1 MNAMISVGSH
11 RLDAWM
17 VDGPTEIPF
26 GAFRSTV
33 ETQIASSSTGKAQ
46 ITSISRETSASSQ
59 PPWNPA
65 RSAKTVARMQQMTA
79 EPMPDLERAAPA
91 VEHPRG
97 DVAAVL
103 VGAQEVVVRVPGGA
117 DRASR
122 PRCRMPPPCC
132 ISATRL
138 PFTMVWPFRLF
149 WNGLTWAMWSA

>member
-17 VDGPTEIPF
+17 VAGPIEIPF

-65 RSAKTVARMQQMTA
+65 RSAKMVARMQQITA
-79 EPMPDLERAAPA
+79 EPMPTSSEL
-91 VEHPRG
+91 
-97 DVAAVL
+97 
-103 VGAQEVVVRVPGGA
+103 
-117 DRASR
+117 R
-122 PRCRMPPPCC
+122 PP
-132 ISATRL
+132 
-138 PFTMVWPFRLF
+138 
-149 WNGLTWAMWSA
+149 